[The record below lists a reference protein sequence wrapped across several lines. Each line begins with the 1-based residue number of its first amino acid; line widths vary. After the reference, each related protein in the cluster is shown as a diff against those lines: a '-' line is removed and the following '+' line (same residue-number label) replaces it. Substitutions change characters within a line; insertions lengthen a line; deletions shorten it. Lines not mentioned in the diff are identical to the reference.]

1 MTSQTTGYQL
11 TIGLTSFTTVTPGVT
26 GNGNTPTAAAVLPLA
41 SSSLKNLAG
50 AQLTITSHDGQY
62 QSGDVRPQRNVMNG
76 SVRSIAISSGCSH
89 TGGAPRPSVKT
100 LPILRGKV
108 ATMGR
113 GAL

>member
-11 TIGLTSFTTVTPGVT
+11 TIGLTIFTTVTPGVT

-89 TGGAPRPSVKT
+89 TAARRAPQSKPSQFCA
-100 LPILRGKV
+100 GK
-108 ATMGR
+108 
-113 GAL
+113 